1 MGLMRDRRLEHNPIH
16 SNLNSEA
23 KDNPLAPSTQCVEAK
38 DVQDP
43 NMIRS
48 RPEQNPLDH
57 QLLG

>member
-48 RPEQNPLDH
+48 RPEQNLKPNY
-57 QLLG
+57 